1 MFEEELKVQP
11 HLKVSDVPE
20 RSSDSPT
27 EGSQS
32 SAEFSRIQPVWI
44 FTVYAP
50 LA

>member
-1 MFEEELKVQP
+1 MQLFEEELKVQP

-32 SAEFSRIQPVWI
+32 SAELSRSGSSP
-44 FTVYAP
+44 F
-50 LA
+50 LLR